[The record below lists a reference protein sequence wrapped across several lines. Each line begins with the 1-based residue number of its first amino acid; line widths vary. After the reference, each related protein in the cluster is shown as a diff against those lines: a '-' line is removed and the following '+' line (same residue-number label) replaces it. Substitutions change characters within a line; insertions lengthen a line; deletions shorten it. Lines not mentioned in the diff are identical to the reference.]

1 MKKEE
6 LWDLVCDVNN
16 TQILSKDD
24 KWMSKC
30 DWEEFILLMSLK
42 TPQSYGSLI
51 QNRIIK
57 QLKGEKVKASLNKGD
72 ILINKNYCEI
82 KSSILTHSNNVLN
95 LVQIRPWQELSG
107 YFCFAFDIRYTRI
120 FNIHQYF
127 LTHGQMM
134 QELSILGQSAH
145 GTKVVTAKNTH
156 NEKAIRINVS
166 NDDSNFKRW
175 EHSYKI
181 NVL

>member
-57 QLKGEKVKASLNKGD
+57 QLKGDKVKASLNKGD
-72 ILINKNYCEI
+72 ILINKNYPI
-82 KSSILTHSNNVLN
+82 
-95 LVQIRPWQELSG
+95 
-107 YFCFAFDIRYTRI
+107 
-120 FNIHQYF
+120 NI
-127 LTHGQMM
+127 
-134 QELSILGQSAH
+134 I
-145 GTKVVTAKNTH
+145 
-156 NEKAIRINVS
+156 
-166 NDDSNFKRW
+166 
-175 EHSYKI
+175 
-181 NVL
+181 